1 MISLLFCLYL
11 GNIVHPIGQSLQYLT
26 EDGKL
31 SNNATAQNINFY
43 DYYGIEEN
51 VGYQFLWHSGTVLPA
66 WVTNLYGDE
75 ITIGGENYTVYD
87 IDNPN
92 VREMWE
98 QIFEML
104 IPQIEDSNTTQL
116 GYILANEP
124 HWFTDA
130 SASFNVTGIS
140 QYTSAKFEAWLAE
153 TYGKVEAL
161 NTNWGTEY
169 ASFDDVDMQV
179 PTDLES
185 LRGTPKYYDW
195 CRFNM
200 DRVNDWFYYFIFG
213 AVL

>member
-1 MISLLFCLYL
+1 MYNPDGTPVFLYDYFSKAQNGDQSDRELYNDYL
-11 GNIVHPIGQSLQYLT
+11 GNIVHPISQSLQYLT

-104 IPQIEDSNTTQL
+104 IPQIWAIFLPMNPTGLQMLLPPSMSPE
-116 GYILANEP
+116 
-124 HWFTDA
+124 
-130 SASFNVTGIS
+130 SASTP
-140 QYTSAKFEAWLAE
+140 L
-153 TYGKVEAL
+153 
-161 NTNWGTEY
+161 
-169 ASFDDVDMQV
+169 
-179 PTDLES
+179 PS
-185 LRGTPKYYDW
+185 LRPGLLKPMEKW
-195 CRFNM
+195 RH
-200 DRVNDWFYYFIFG
+200 
-213 AVL
+213 